1 MLQMMKKISVFAGL
15 VLALVSSFSAGAE
28 EKALADRTVKVEQFA
43 KINLGGTFDVEYE
56 MTDGD
61 AYVVVYAPEKAL
73 DKLDV
78 RVKNG
83 ELSINVDK
91 GLIRVNLNMKVK
103 VKAYS
108 RTLNEVVLSGACDFG
123 CEKGIDTDSFKAQVN
138 GAGGLKVNNLD
149 ADDARLVIAGAG
161 SIEAS
166 DIDVGNLEVKI
177 SGAGDAK
184 VEGCATNA
192 KIVVSGAGNADIQ
205 KLDVSGNLETRM
217 SGIGAIK
224 R

>member
-15 VLALVSSFSAGAE
+15 VLALSGSVSAGAE
-28 EKALADRTVKVEQFA
+28 EKALADRTVKVEQFS

-108 RTLNEVVLSGACDFG
+108 RTLNEVVLSGACDFE
-123 CEKGIDTDSFKAQVN
+123 CEKGIDTDTFKAQVN
-138 GAGGLKVNNLD
+138 GTGELKVNNLD
-149 ADDARLVIAGAG
+149 AEDAKLVIAGAG
-161 SIEAS
+161 SIEAD
-166 DIDVGNLEVKI
+166 DIDVENLEVKI
-177 SGAGDAK
+177 SGAGDAE
-184 VEGCATNA
+184 VEGDARNA
-192 KIVVSGAGNADIQ
+192 KIIVSGVGSADIH
-205 KLDVSGNLETRM
+205 KLNVLGNLETKM
-217 SGIGAIK
+217 SGIGSIK